1 MTTSKVYLHHRSN
14 LGEFRLAS
22 DGAIQTFTMWPR
34 ASMKAIT
41 EQIPEQE
48 HDDYRTLAYT
58 VRRFHRLSG
67 KPDRRA
73 TVDQPGPRLG
83 PRSVGD
89 GVRLSPLRVRLVRRV
104 VSIAERSRPSR

>member
-22 DGAIQTFTMWPR
+22 DGAIQTFAMWPR

-48 HDDYRTLAYT
+48 HDDYRTLAYA
-58 VRRFHRLSG
+58 VGGFIVFPGNRIDGQQSINQAHG
-67 KPDRRA
+67 WDPDRWVMA
-73 TVDQPGPRLG
+73 FVC
-83 PRSVGD
+83 
-89 GVRLSPLRVRLVRRV
+89 RRCM
-104 VSIAERSRPSR
+104 SGS